1 MELTLQQILAAT
13 RGRLLQAGAERPV
26 TAVIINSRLA
36 GPGSLFVPL
45 VGSRADGHEYIADAL
60 GAGAACFVKK
70 GHPACAA
77 ALAASHASA
86 LIEVDDPLQAL
97 GDLAAFWRRLF
108 DLKVV
113 AITGSNGKTSTKE
126 MAACIIERVFSTLKN
141 PGNFNNLI
149 GLPLSLFS
157 LDRKH
162 QAAVLELG
170 MSEPGEIAR
179 LSRMCDPDIG
189 LITNVGPSHLE
200 QLQTLERVAAAKQEL
215 FTWLG
220 PQDLAIINMDDERVA
235 AMCEKTQARRMLYG
249 SLHGQVHAGPIHVAD
264 CFGTQFDLH
273 IMDRKVPVRL
283 QVPGGQFVINA
294 VAAASIATG
303 LGIGPED
310 IQAGLEAFRG
320 VPGRMETL
328 QLADCTFIND
338 AYNANPVSTKAALA
352 ALAGF
357 APKRRTIAVLGDML
371 ELGEGTAAFHRDIG
385 RTAAQL
391 HIDYVLA
398 TGDFAGCIRNG
409 AAEAGMNMR
418 ALHVCDTL
426 ESLAGRL
433 REIMAPDDV
442 ILLKGSRRMKME
454 KILEYVEQGRAGEP
468 ITQIR
473 EP

>member
-13 RGRLLQAGAERPV
+13 QGRLLQGRAERTV
-26 TAVIINSRLA
+26 TAVIIDSRLS

-45 VGSRADGHEYIADAL
+45 VGSRADGHDYIAEAL

-70 GHPACAA
+70 GHAVCATVA
-77 ALAASHASA
+77 AASHAAA

-97 GDLAAFWRRLF
+97 GDLAAFWRSLF

-126 MAACIIERVFSTLKN
+126 MAALIVERVFSTLKN

-149 GLPLSLFS
+149 GLPLSLFQ

-179 LSRMCDPDIG
+179 LSQICDPDIG
-189 LITNVGPSHLE
+189 IITNVGPSHLE
-200 QLQTLERVAAAKQEL
+200 QLKTLERVAAAKGEL
-215 FTWLG
+215 FACLG
-220 PQDLAIINMDDERVA
+220 PQDLAIINTDDARVA
-235 AMCEKTQARRMLYG
+235 AMGKTTQARQMLYG
-249 SLHGQVHAGPIHVAD
+249 SMHGQVHAGPIKDAD
-264 CFGTQFDLH
+264 CFGTLFDLH
-273 IMDRKVPVRL
+273 IMDRSVPVQL
-283 QVPGGQFVINA
+283 HVPGGQFVINA
-294 VAAASIATG
+294 LAAACIATG
-303 LGIGPED
+303 LGIGLEN

-320 VPGRMETL
+320 VPGRMETI
-328 QLADCTFIND
+328 QTAGCTFIND

-371 ELGEGTAAFHRDIG
+371 ELGDGAVAFHREVG
-385 RTAAQL
+385 RAAGQL
-391 HIDYVLA
+391 HIDYVFV
-398 TGDFAGCIRNG
+398 TGDFAESVRDG
-409 AAEAGMNMR
+409 AAEAGMSR
-418 ALHVCDTL
+418 HALHVCDTL
-426 ESLAGRL
+426 ESLAGQL
-433 REIMAPDDV
+433 REIIAPDDV

-454 KILEYVEQGRAGEP
+454 KILEYVEQGVPASASL
-468 ITQIR
+468 T
-473 EP
+473 